1 MKIPETMRYGMKT
14 RDAIEEIETSLDGE
28 TDTRGLTVSGLTHAE
43 IVELAV
49 VELASRAE
57 LEPEQVIEAFVDRRL
72 AG

>member
-14 RDAIEEIETSLDGE
+14 RNAIEDIETSLMGE
-28 TDTRGLTVSGLTHAE
+28 TDSRGLTVSGLTHAE

-49 VELASRAE
+49 IELARQAA
-57 LEPEQVIEAFVDRRL
+57 LEPEEVIGALVKRRL